1 IGANEFIVT
10 VAHDVCHFI
19 SAVDTPSVWEL
30 NIWYHTLNCGF
41 RSRISGETDF
51 PCIYGDKVGLG
62 RIYVKLDKDQP
73 LTFDNW
79 IAGVRDGR
87 SYCGDG
93 RSHILDFQ
101 VDDVAVGEP
110 GSGKAISQLN
120 LKKPGEVKVR
130 FDVAARLEP
139 EPTDATEAIRGS
151 RLDQRPYW
159 HIERS
164 RLGDSRRVP
173 VEVIVNG
180 YPVAKKEIVADGK
193 TRSLKFDVQ
202 LEHSSW
208 VAVRIFPSVHTNPVF
223 VEIGKKPIR
232 ASRRS
237 ASWCRQAVDVCWK
250 QKQGRIRPTEQPAA
264 RAAYDKARAVYDE
277 ILKQSVAD

>member
-1 IGANEFIVT
+1 M
-10 VAHDVCHFI
+10 
-19 SAVDTPSVWEL
+19 

-73 LTFDNW
+73 LTFDSW
-79 IAGVRDGR
+79 IEGVKNGR

-93 RSHILDFQ
+93 RSHILDFR

-110 GSGKAISQLN
+110 GSGKAISQLD
-120 LKKPGEVKVR
+120 LRKPGKVKVR

-139 EPTDATEAIRGS
+139 NPTAATEAIRGR
-151 RLDQRPYW
+151 RLDQKPYW

-164 RLGDSRRVP
+164 RLQKSRRVP

-180 YPVAKKEIVADGK
+180 YPVARQEIEADGK
-193 TRSLKFDVQ
+193 TRSLKFDIP

-223 VEIGKKPIR
+223 VEVGDQPIR

-237 ASWCRQAVDVCWK
+237 ARWCREAVDVCWN
-250 QKQGRIRPTEQPAA
+250 QKKGRIRDADQPAA
-264 RAAYDKARAVYDE
+264 SAAYDKAREVYDK
-277 ILKQSVAD
+277 ILEQSVAD

>member
-1 IGANEFIVT
+1 
-10 VAHDVCHFI
+10 
-19 SAVDTPSVWEL
+19 
-30 NIWYHTLNCGF
+30 
-41 RSRISGETDF
+41 
-51 PCIYGDKVGLG
+51 
-62 RIYVKLDKDQP
+62 LDKNQP

-93 RSHILDFQ
+93 RSHILDFR
-101 VDDVAVGEP
+101 VDDVAVGEG
-110 GSGKAISQLN
+110 GSGGAISQLD
-120 LKKPGEVKVR
+120 LKKPGKVKVR

-139 EPTDATEAIRGS
+139 VPTALTKSIRGR
-151 RLDQRPYW
+151 RLDQKPYW

-164 RLGDSRRVP
+164 RLGSSRTVP

-180 YPVAKKEIVADGK
+180 YPVARKVIEADGT
-193 TRSLKFDVQ
+193 TRSLKFDIE

-223 VEIGKKPIR
+223 VEIDEKPIR

-237 ASWCRQAVDVCWK
+237 ARWCRKAVDVCWD
-250 QKQGRIRPTEQPAA
+250 QKKGRIRESDRGAA
-264 RAAYDKARAVYDE
+264 EAAYDKARSVYDL
-277 ILKQSVAD
+277 ILEHSVAD